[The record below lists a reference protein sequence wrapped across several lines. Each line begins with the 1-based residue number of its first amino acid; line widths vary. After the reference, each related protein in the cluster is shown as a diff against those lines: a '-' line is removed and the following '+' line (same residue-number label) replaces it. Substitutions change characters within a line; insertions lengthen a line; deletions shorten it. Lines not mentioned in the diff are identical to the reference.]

1 MCQFISFFHN
11 PATGKIKVHD
21 LTSHHK
27 TSEALGLDLD
37 KWREGHYLK
46 GGTVECRVIETDKH
60 DRTYCDERLR
70 RKYPTF
76 KNFLVWCLNQVG
88 DYYLGTLDLRGCDLK
103 GVEIPDVS
111 GSLDL
116 SGCDLKG
123 VKIPNVNG
131 VLYLSY
137 CDLKGV
143 KIPDVGGAL
152 YLCDCDLK
160 GINIPEHLKNKVI
173 T

>member
-11 PATGKIKVHD
+11 PATGGIKVHD

-46 GGTVECRVIETDKH
+46 DGTVECRVIETDKH

-70 RKYPTF
+70 RKFPTF
-76 KNFLVWCLNQVG
+76 KDFLNWCLKQVG
-88 DYYLGTLDLRGCDLK
+88 DYY
-103 GVEIPDVS
+103 S
-111 GSLDL
+111 GSLYL

-123 VKIPNVNG
+123 VKLPKEVSG
-131 VLYLSY
+131 SLDLSY

-143 KIPDVGGAL
+143 KIPDVGGSL
-152 YLCDCDLK
+152 YLSGCDLK
-160 GINIPEHLKNKVI
+160 GVNIPEHLKNKVI